1 MIEAYQTVLK
11 LIDAGLKEKNISISE
26 LKINKVVGRI
36 LKEQTFLPF
45 LYKVTAEEKFKT
57 FYFLSALYSEEID
70 NLTSLVNT
78 LKGWFDR
85 GYDKYEIQNNCYR
98 IIDEK
103 YNPYR
108 QIEIINKVV
117 NS

>member
-26 LKINKVVGRI
+26 LKITKVVARI

-57 FYFLSALYSEEID
+57 FYFLIIKL
-70 NLTSLVNT
+70 LTCFIQISSIILVNCNLFIVFWT
-78 LKGWFDR
+78 NIF
-85 GYDKYEIQNNCYR
+85 
-98 IIDEK
+98 
-103 YNPYR
+103 
-108 QIEIINKVV
+108 
-117 NS
+117 

>member
-1 MIEAYQTVLK
+1 MNEAYQTVLK

-70 NLTSLVNT
+70 NLTSLVKNLFDANNIDHIF
-78 LKGWFDR
+78 LKNLLYF
-85 GYDKYEIQNNCYR
+85 CYLK
-98 IIDEK
+98 E
-103 YNPYR
+103 
-108 QIEIINKVV
+108 
-117 NS
+117 